1 MDTSQS
7 KRILEGLLF
16 VSGQPVTPKQL
27 KMALPELDA
36 AALKQLVTQLNDEY
50 AQAQHAFQIQEIAGG
65 YQLVTD
71 PKLAATIKR
80 ALELPREDTL
90 SKPALETLAIIAYRQ
105 PLTKAEIEII
115 RGVDVGGTLETL
127 LEHHFVRV
135 TGRKE
140 TPGRPLLYG
149 TTTDF
154 LRHFGLKS
162 LEDLPP
168 MTSTTQAP
176 VLPLVPPKQEASSVP
191 SQATAVSEQP
201 VAVSSTTEEKASSD
215 APAVT
220 QTN

>member
-1 MDTSQS
+1 METSQAR
-7 KRILEGLLF
+7 RILEGLLF

-27 KMALPELDA
+27 KTALPELEA
-36 AALKQLVTQLNDEY
+36 SALRQLVAQLNDEY

-80 ALELPREDTL
+80 ALELPREDSL

-127 LEHHFVRV
+127 LEHRFIRV

-149 TTTDF
+149 TTADF
-154 LRHFGLKS
+154 LRHFGLNS
-162 LEDLPP
+162 LENLPP
-168 MTSTTQAP
+168 MTNPAQAP
-176 VLPLVPPKQEASSVP
+176 TLPIVPLAKSAEPASVSVASAP
-191 SQATAVSEQP
+191 HEEHASTP
-201 VAVSSTTEEKASSD
+201 DPGTVASAH
-215 APAVT
+215 
-220 QTN
+220 

>member
-36 AALKQLVTQLNDEY
+36 AALRQLVTQLNDEY
-50 AQAQHAFQIQEIAGG
+50 AQAQHAFQIQEVAGG

-162 LEDLPP
+162 LEALPP
-168 MTSTTQAP
+168 MANTGQAP
-176 VLPLVPPKQEASSVP
+176 TLPIMPAAQSAEPAAASVTAAPQEEHASDSG
-191 SQATAVSEQP
+191 T
-201 VAVSSTTEEKASSD
+201 VASAH
-215 APAVT
+215 
-220 QTN
+220 